1 MKNIKPATPKGPN
14 TKPAVTIKSRNR
26 KIMRI
31 HFAHI
36 WGHCSSL
43 RERLDTD
50 TAITGAKK
58 ISGAIIIA
66 AESSAVPATNIVRAT
81 KGDVTRAIAGSLNP
95 R

>member
-1 MKNIKPATPKGPN
+1 MKNIKQATPNGPN

-36 WGHCSSL
+36 WGHCSEPGS
-43 RERLDTD
+43 RLDTD
-50 TAITGAKK
+50 TAITVAKK

-66 AESSAVPATNIVRAT
+66 ADSSALPATNIVRAT
-81 KGDVTRAIAGSLNP
+81 KGDVTRAIAGILNP